1 MNSGQT
7 DKVGFDSAA
16 LGLTK
21 STQSVEENALIRL
34 INVQKYYQ
42 TPAGKFVALKDVNLH
57 IAKGEFVS
65 IVGKSGSGKTTLIN
79 LIVGIDSPT
88 DGEIYINNVPVHLL
102 KESEK
107 ATWRGYHIGVV
118 FQFFQL
124 LPTLTV
130 LENVMLPMSLCNLYP
145 GQEGVD
151 RAMELLR
158 LVQLEDQ
165 ADKLPY
171 LLSGGEQQKV
181 AIARALANDPPIIAT
196 DEPTGNL
203 DSRTAEAVMELFYRL
218 VEQGK
223 TVLMVT
229 HDPELAQRAERKIML
244 ADGKII
250 AS

>member
-1 MNSGQT
+1 MNSGQSNK
-7 DKVGFDSAA
+7 DEMVSDA
-16 LGLTK
+16 LELRK
-21 STQSVEENALIRL
+21 SFQPVNQDGLIRL
-34 INVQKYYQ
+34 INVQKHYQ
-42 TPAGKFVALKDVNLH
+42 TAAGSFVALKDVNLQ
-57 IAKGEFVS
+57 IEKGEFIS

-79 LIVGIDSPT
+79 LIVGIDSPSA
-88 DGEIYINNVPVHLL
+88 GEIYINNIPVHLL

-145 GQEGVD
+145 GQEGLE

-158 LVQLEDQ
+158 LVQLEEQ

-181 AIARALANDPPIIAT
+181 AIARALANDPAIIAT

-203 DSRTAEAVMELFYRL
+203 DSRSAETVMELFYRL

-229 HDPELAQRAERKIML
+229 HDPELAQRAQRKIML
-244 ADGKII
+244 ADGKI
-250 AS
+250 

>member
-1 MNSGQT
+1 MNKEQSN
-7 DKVGFDSAA
+7 KVGSDSSA
-16 LGLTK
+16 LEL
-21 STQSVEENALIRL
+21 TQSIHTVDQNILIRL

-42 TPAGKFVALKDVNLH
+42 TPAGNFIALKDVNLN
-57 IAKGEFVS
+57 IAKGEFIS

-79 LIVGIDSPT
+79 LIVGIDNPT
-88 DGEIYINNVPVHLL
+88 DGEIYINNIPVHLL

-145 GQEGVD
+145 GQERVD

-158 LVQLEDQ
+158 LVQLEHQ
-165 ADKLPY
+165 ADKLPF

-181 AIARALANDPPIIAT
+181 AIARALANNPPIIAT

-203 DSRTAEAVMELFYRL
+203 DSRSAESVMELFYSL
-218 VEQGK
+218 VDQGK

-229 HDPELAQRAERKIML
+229 HDPELAQRAQRKIML

-250 AS
+250 AD

>member
-1 MNSGQT
+1 MNNRGAGQ
-7 DKVGFDSAA
+7 VGFNSNQMELVKSVPSAD
-16 LGLTK
+16 
-21 STQSVEENALIRL
+21 QDILIRL
-34 INVQKYYQ
+34 INIQKSYN
-42 TPAGKFVALKDVNLH
+42 TPAGKFIALKDVNLQ
-57 IAKGEFVS
+57 IDKGEFIS

-79 LIVGIDSPT
+79 LITGIDSPT
-88 DGEIYINNVPVHLL
+88 AGEIYINNIAVHLL

-130 LENVMLPMSLCNLYP
+130 LENVILPMSLCNLYP
-145 GQEGVD
+145 GQEGFE
-151 RAMELLR
+151 RAMNLLR
-158 LVQLEDQ
+158 LVHLEDQ
-165 ADKLPY
+165 ADKLPH

-203 DSRTAEAVMELFYRL
+203 DSRSAEEVMELFTDL
-218 VEQGK
+218 VDQGK

-229 HDPELAQRAERKIML
+229 HDPELAQRAQRTIML